1 MEMSYQLIMYKFL
14 LIVSVSLPAE
24 GEDNFEQEA
33 GDGAPSSSSSRT
45 SALRCH
51 LTLPEPRGSILPP
64 PSILPSHIA
73 IQHKPPTPPQLQNT
87 AIAPQPS
94 VIAHASVS
102 HASVIQAVNHML
114 PAASK
119 PIGHITVHPVTLYQQ
134 PVAVS
139 QPPVLG
145 HITQTLAQQS
155 QNHSH
160 INGAAVGQQGT
171 MVGKPTAVVAHHHA
185 GLVGQAVLNPVTM
198 VTVPPFPV
206 STLKL
211 A

>member
-1 MEMSYQLIMYKFL
+1 MEQD
-14 LIVSVSLPAE
+14 AE
-24 GEDNFEQEA
+24 E
-33 GDGAPSSSSSRT
+33 GAASSSRP
-45 SALRCH
+45 SAPRCQP
-51 LTLPEPRGSILPP
+51 TLPEPRGPVLPPLSLPPHP
-64 PSILPSHIA
+64 PSILPAHIT
-73 IQHKPPTPPQLQNT
+73 IQHKPPVPPQLQNT

-114 PAASK
+114 PAVSK
-119 PIGHITVHPVTLYQQ
+119 PIGHITVHPVTLYPQ

-139 QPPVLG
+139 QPSVLG
-145 HITQTLAQQS
+145 HITQTLAQQP
-155 QNHSH
+155 QSH
-160 INGAAVGQQGT
+160 GHVNGAAVGQQGT
-171 MVGKPTAVVAHHHA
+171 VVGKPTAVVAHHHA

-206 STLKL
+206 GTLKL